1 MRVQDGMNPDVLTI
15 GPSHTLREAS
25 RLMAKRQ
32 VGAAVVADADGL
44 GILTERD
51 VLEAI
56 GADQDPDVELV
67 GDHLTK
73 DLVFAAPDWN
83 MDQAAAAM
91 VRGGFRHLVVL
102 EGNEVVG
109 ILAMRD
115 IVRSWLAVPASLS
128 SDVSRARSTPVPT
141 ASPGSRDWLEG
152 CSRSTRARGSG
163 TSRMRAVTKGR
174 NRASRGSARTVCNAF
189 RSPPVTTASSRD
201 SNGRITSAAVSAALS
216 NATLT

>member
-1 MRVQDGMNPDVLTI
+1 MHVQDGMNPDVLTI
-15 GPSHTLREAS
+15 GPSHTLRQAS
-25 RLMAKRQ
+25 HLMAKRR
-32 VGAAVVADADGL
+32 VGAAVVSDAGGL

-51 VLEAI
+51 VLEAV
-56 GADQDPDVELV
+56 GAGQDPDVELV

-115 IVRSWLAVPASLS
+115 IVRSWL
-128 SDVSRARSTPVPT
+128 
-141 ASPGSRDWLEG
+141 
-152 CSRSTRARGSG
+152 
-163 TSRMRAVTKGR
+163 
-174 NRASRGSARTVCNAF
+174 
-189 RSPPVTTASSRD
+189 PVTVST
-201 SNGRITSAAVSAALS
+201 TSA
-216 NATLT
+216 T